1 MMHPA
6 DPHQLVGTRL
16 GGRYWIDAQVDETAL
31 SIVYRATHLVWRRSV
46 AIKVFKG
53 VTGLGEK
60 ARAELLASFV
70 REGALL
76 GELSEVCSAVC
87 QARDVGSLT
96 TADGRWMPYMVLEW
110 LDGTALDLV
119 LARERGSLP
128 RTVEQTV
135 RVLSPIAEAL
145 ACAHAR
151 GVIHRDVKPGN
162 IVLLGGSLDGEARCK
177 LVDFG
182 IAKVAGEGASVAS
195 NLVERAFTPSYGAP
209 EQFDPSYGLTGPWTD
224 IYALALVAVEMV
236 CGCEPLKGDDVAS
249 LQRCSC
255 DPGRRPSPRAL
266 GVEVGDQV
274 ERVLQHAVALFP
286 CDRFQDMRAFWTEL
300 TSAACPA
307 AEPRRKA
314 SYPLDA
320 TVAFDLRR
328 LRARER
334 VTPRVAVRKGR
345 RHPWPAAVLTATV
358 VLALAIGADSG
369 ASRTAQSERGPDPNA
384 PAVAKRHV
392 SRPLPVQHSGPARPN

>member
-1 MMHPA
+1 MIHP

-53 VTGLGEK
+53 ATGLGEK

-96 TADGRWMPYMVLEW
+96 TADGTWMPYMVLEW

-119 LARERGSLP
+119 LARERGSRP
-128 RTVEQTV
+128 RSVEQTIH
-135 RVLSPIAEAL
+135 VLSPIADAL

-151 GVIHRDVKPGN
+151 GVVHRDVKPGN

-182 IAKVAGEGASVAS
+182 IAKVAREGSSVAS
-195 NLVERAFTPSYGAP
+195 NLVERAFTPSYAAP
-209 EQFDPSYGLTGPWTD
+209 EQFDPSYGPTGPWTD
-224 IYALALVAVEMV
+224 IYSLALVAVEMV
-236 CGCEPLKGDDVAS
+236 CGCEPLQGDDVAS
-249 LQRCSC
+249 LRRCSC
-255 DPGRRPSPRAL
+255 DPHRRPSPRAL
-266 GVEVGDQV
+266 GVEVKDEV
-274 ERVLQHAVALFP
+274 EHVFQRAVALFP
-286 CDRFQDMRAFWTEL
+286 RDRFQDMRAFWTEL

-307 AEPRRKA
+307 PEPQRKA

-328 LRARER
+328 LRAARR
-334 VTPRVAVRKGR
+334 GAPRVVARKGR
-345 RHPWPAAVLTATV
+345 RHPWRVAVLTATV
-358 VLALAIGADSG
+358 VLALTVAADSG
-369 ASRTAQSERGPDPNA
+369 TSRTAQFERGPDPYA
-384 PAVAKRHV
+384 PAGAKRHV
-392 SRPLPVQHSGPARPN
+392 NRALPMHHAGSSRPN